1 MSMNGMTIRSLTKSY
16 GANVVLRGIDLDV
29 RPGRIHAL
37 LGPNGAGKST
47 LLGCLSGAVRP
58 DSGTIV
64 VNGETHAG
72 FTPQS
77 ALRSGT
83 AIIYQHLEL
92 VDDLSAVENI
102 FLGSEMRTRI
112 GTVRQREQ
120 HRIASELLE
129 RVGADFNPTR
139 TLSSLTM
146 GQKQVVEIAKALR
159 HQPEVLILDEP
170 TAALSTRETETLL
183 ALVTRL
189 AHESG
194 LAVVYVTHLLREVTA
209 IADEVSVLRD
219 GSVEWTRPRTELTL
233 EVLVEA
239 ITGTPVAGSTT
250 AETSTGSGEGG
261 ATVLELIDFHAAG
274 AAEVSLKID
283 AGEVVGVFGLLG
295 SGRTNLI
302 EALAGARPSQ
312 GGLRLAGRPLRL
324 TSPRGARR
332 VGIALVPSDRKV
344 QSLFSSLSAQEN
356 VLMPHYR
363 RLSRWLRRPRAERH
377 TFRAVAER
385 MSLHP
390 MSPGLAGDGFS
401 GGNAQKLVMGRW
413 LMDGSGVT
421 LLLLDEPT
429 QGVDVGARLELHRM
443 IREFAREGER
453 AVVFVSSDV
462 EELNALADRIVVLAE
477 SRVTGVVPGDTSERD
492 LLVLA
497 QPTAEPQPGE
507 TELEGSAVA

>member
-1 MSMNGMTIRSLTKSY
+1 MTIRGLTKSY
-16 GANVVLRGIDLDV
+16 GTSVVLRGVDLDLTA
-29 RPGRIHAL
+29 GRIHAL

-64 VNGETHAG
+64 VDGETHEG
-72 FTPQS
+72 FTPSS

-102 FLGSEMRTRI
+102 FLGSELRTRF
-112 GTVRQREQ
+112 GTVRRREQ
-120 HRIASELLE
+120 RRIAAELLA
-129 RVGADFNPTR
+129 RVGADFHPTR

-170 TAALSTRETETLL
+170 TAALSARETEMLL

-194 LAVVYVTHLLREVTA
+194 LAIVYVTHLLREVTA

-219 GSVEWTRPRTELTL
+219 GSVEWTRPKSELTL
-233 EVLVEA
+233 EILVEA
-239 ITGTPVAGSTT
+239 ITGTPVTGASAAGV
-250 AETSTGSGEGG
+250 AARPGEAGPP
-261 ATVLELIDFHAAG
+261 VLELVGFRAAG
-274 AAEVSLKID
+274 AAEVSLTIG

-363 RLSRWLRRPRAERH
+363 RLSRWLRRSGAEQR

-390 MSPGLAGDGFS
+390 MAPGLAGDGFS

-421 LLLLDEPT
+421 VLLLDEPT
-429 QGVDVGARLELHRM
+429 QGVDVGARVELHRM
-443 IREFAREGER
+443 IREFARESER

-462 EELNALADRIVVLAE
+462 EELNVLADRIVVLAE
-477 SRVTGVVPGDTSERD
+477 SRVAGVVPGDTSERD
-492 LLVLA
+492 LLTLA
-497 QPTAEPQPGE
+497 QPAE
-507 TELEGSAVA
+507 LRGSAVA